1 MGASMWWWLLWACAP
16 GSSSEASAIAARA
29 PGWTI
34 LVWMDGDN
42 NLESLVPGDLNELER
57 AVGDD
62 VRVLVQAD
70 RIPGYSRADGNWT
83 GTRRYE
89 IVADDS
95 DAVVSPVV
103 EDLGEVDMGSADAL
117 ADFLLWG
124 EARQPSEQ
132 VALVLWN
139 HGGGFWIASDDTS
152 GSHISLVGELESA
165 LMPLVTARGAPLDL
179 VAFDACNMGQWETA
193 VALRNTAQVAVASQA
208 WVNGGGY
215 AYDIAFPSAGGGA
228 DARQMGDA
236 LARSA
241 AVDNDEL
248 THAAVDVAATAALTD
263 AVDGLATT
271 FLEDPDR
278 LAIWSAAR
286 DDTQGLDRVWE
297 DWWLDLGGFADAVA
311 ARSADDAPLAAAAAA
326 VRQTL
331 DASVVSN
338 YTRPTL
344 SFASGLTIFADTS
357 LDRAVDHYAAGPWA
371 ETAWDELVAAA
382 AATEASR

>member
-1 MGASMWWWLLWACAP
+1 MWWWLLWACAP
-16 GSSSEASAIAARA
+16 GSTSEVAAPASRA
-29 PGWTI
+29 PGWTV

-89 IVADDS
+89 MVADDT

-103 EDLGEVDMGSADAL
+103 ADLGEVDMGSADAL
-117 ADFLLWG
+117 ADFLAWG
-124 EARQPSEQ
+124 EAYQPSER

-152 GSHISLVGELESA
+152 GTHISLDGELESA
-165 LMPLVTARGAPLDL
+165 LMPLVETRGAPLDV

-215 AYDIAFPSAGGGA
+215 AYDIAFPAAGGAA
-228 DARQMGDA
+228 DAWEMGDA

-263 AVDGLATT
+263 AVDALATA
-271 FLEDPDR
+271 FLDDPAR

-297 DWWLDLGGFADAVA
+297 DWWLDLGGFVDAVA
-311 ARSADDAPLAAAAAA
+311 DRAADDPPLATAAGA
-326 VRQTL
+326 VRTAL
-331 DASVVSN
+331 DASVVAN

-357 LDRAVDHYAAGPWA
+357 LDRAVDHYADGPWA
-371 ETAWDELVAAA
+371 ETAWDEVVAAA
-382 AATEASR
+382 AADEASR

>member
-1 MGASMWWWLLWACAP
+1 MLWWLLWACAP
-16 GSSSEASAIAARA
+16 GSTSEVAAPASRA
-29 PGWTI
+29 PGWTV

-89 IVADDS
+89 MVADDT

-103 EDLGEVDMGSADAL
+103 ADLGEVDMGSADAL
-117 ADFLLWG
+117 ADFLAWG
-124 EARQPSEQ
+124 EAYQPSER

-165 LMPLVTARGAPLDL
+165 LMPLVETRGAPLDV

-208 WVNGGGY
+208 WSDRTRQGLLQEQLMLSRPHY
-215 AYDIAFPSAGGGA
+215 AGRHHLKAVLGNPHTKPIHLEK
-228 DARQMGDA
+228 
-236 LARSA
+236 LAR
-241 AVDNDEL
+241 
-248 THAAVDVAATAALTD
+248 
-263 AVDGLATT
+263 
-271 FLEDPDR
+271 
-278 LAIWSAAR
+278 
-286 DDTQGLDRVWE
+286 
-297 DWWLDLGGFADAVA
+297 
-311 ARSADDAPLAAAAAA
+311 
-326 VRQTL
+326 
-331 DASVVSN
+331 VVH
-338 YTRPTL
+338 
-344 SFASGLTIFADTS
+344 TS
-357 LDRAVDHYAAGPWA
+357 LD
-371 ETAWDELVAAA
+371 
-382 AATEASR
+382 SQF